1 MTHDEARA
9 IIREYYGAIAQ
20 TGNEQQLR
28 QAVAYLSAALAEHMA
43 WDSAVWLAEW
53 IKGRTTA
60 QVPTLKQVSELVQ
73 WVPIDAPQED

>member
-9 IIREYYGAIAQ
+9 IIRAHYGEIAQ

-28 QAVAYLSAALAEHMA
+28 VAVAYLSEALAEHIV

-53 IKGRTTA
+53 IKQR
-60 QVPTLKQVSELVQ
+60 
-73 WVPIDAPQED
+73 DAFGVAKRG